1 MTRPQPRGAWATG
14 AEEAGGS
21 PLTSDFCL
29 ETSVPAAGRGHE
41 TQHRKVPPGTSCVF
55 RGDFR
60 HTKFITIFFISWTR
74 LGPKVTWQP
83 GGDTRAQEW
92 GPGVMRYAIRLRL
105 PRWVPASPP
114 GRSAARALSCGTA
127 WQLPAQPGCF
137 VNS

>member
-29 ETSVPAAGRGHE
+29 ETSVPAAGWGHE

-60 HTKFITIFFISWTR
+60 TYQVHYNFLHQLDTSGAKGDVTTR
-74 LGPKVTWQP
+74 RGHAGARVGSGCHALRYLPTTPPLGPCF
-83 GGDTRAQEW
+83 
-92 GPGVMRYAIRLRL
+92 
-105 PRWVPASPP
+105 S
-114 GRSAARALSCGTA
+114 ARALGRGTA